1 MLSTQT
7 TQMNIVQIP
16 VAMIVPNPKQP
27 RKRFKPEELESLT
40 ASVREHGVIQPLIV
54 CPAGGDGI
62 HTLIAGERRLRA
74 AKGASLATV
83 PAVIRNVHPEDL
95 GVVALI
101 ENVIRDDMSPVEEGD
116 AYLELRR
123 KGKSNSQIAKL
134 VGINDVRV
142 GHCIN
147 CASLPDRTR
156 EMVHAGTLYKSGD
169 FIATMKSIADIDP
182 EACDELAKEIARKQP
197 GLKSA
202 KKSAAGVLA
211 YIRGLD
217 MKKGKGR
224 VKSAPVL
231 DIASHLAKTDVDD
244 EEEPQRW
251 NVLQQARVVP
261 PWLLVAQVAVDVCKR
276 CELRD
281 IASAQMCSACTAAQ
295 MLAAMAVLPQNNGK
309 DGE

>member
-1 MLSTQT
+1 M
-7 TQMNIVQIP
+7 
-16 VAMIVPNPKQP
+16 
-27 RKRFKPEELESLT
+27 
-40 ASVREHGVIQPLIV
+40 
-54 CPAGGDGI
+54 
-62 HTLIAGERRLRA
+62 LRA
-74 AKGASLATV
+74 AKGANLATV
-83 PAVIRNVHPEDL
+83 PAVIRDVNPDDL

-116 AYLELRR
+116 AYLELRK

-147 CASLPDRTR
+147 CASLPDGTR

-182 EACDELAKEIARKQP
+182 EACDELAKEIVRKQP

-211 YIRGLD
+211 YLQGLD
-217 MKKGKGR
+217 KKKGR

-231 DIASHLAKTDVDD
+231 DVASHLAKIDVDD

-251 NVLQQARVVP
+251 NVLQQAGVVP
-261 PWLLVAQVAVDVCKR
+261 PWALVAQAAVDVCKK

-295 MLAAMAVLPQNNGK
+295 MLAKMAMLPQNNGK

>member
-1 MLSTQT
+1 MLTQT
-7 TQMNIVQIP
+7 NTSVLQIP
-16 VAMIVPNPKQP
+16 VVMIVPNPKQP

-40 ASVREHGVIQPLIV
+40 ASIREHGVIQPLIV
-54 CPAGGDGI
+54 CPAGDDGI

-74 AKGASLATV
+74 ARGASLATV
-83 PAVIRNVHPEDL
+83 PAIIRNVHPEDL

-211 YIRGLD
+211 YLQGLD
-217 MKKGKGR
+217 TKKGKGR

-244 EEEPQRW
+244 KEEPQRW